1 MPTLFNALCQKEDFV
16 AGVKNVWDNEIL
28 DVLNVMNES
37 GIDAYA
43 DKIEGSAV
51 ANAIRW
57 NIYGTTNI
65 DSIKSEWNADV
76 DFVKDFSTR
85 RAIFLTNNFGT
96 VQTTD
101 VESGALDGIL
111 SGLGDVVEGIIG
123 GGIGGDSGNTDTT
136 PDTTPDTDTGTDTDN
151 NTDNTDNDTNADT
164 NGNVDDSDIPDTV
177 AGASIVVA
185 AAVAIAS
192 GVGIVATIKKR
203 EE

>member
-1 MPTLFNALCQKEDFV
+1 
-16 AGVKNVWDNEIL
+16 
-28 DVLNVMNES
+28 MNES

-65 DSIKSEWNADV
+65 DSIKSEWNVDV